1 MNHTVGFLNDEAL
14 LAVSTYYA
22 SLTPAGPVLTE
33 DELPVVTDST
43 GGDPFAGIRSDIKKC
58 TKCHGEDGNSS
69 ASGMPNLT
77 AQSPDYFLTSMNAY
91 IDGDRA
97 HKLMTKLAGGLD
109 QATLE
114 KMAVFYAVQEP
125 VRTQTTGDGNADLG
139 RELSEPCAA
148 CHGSDGN
155 ASGAD
160 MPTLA
165 GQDARYFIKAMNAY
179 KEGLR
184 QHEKM
189 FEAVE
194 NLSDAQAADMA
205 TFFALQ
211 EPVRRNVRTPLTA
224 EQWLDRCE
232 RCHGIDG
239 NSTDP
244 RFPMLAGQDPTY
256 LAAALQA
263 YAGKTR
269 NSSTMH
275 AMSSPL
281 SESDIERIVEYYASR
296 EPRSVV
302 YMQIP
307 CEETPASE

>member
-1 MNHTVGFLNDEAL
+1 
-14 LAVSTYYA
+14 
-22 SLTPAGPVLTE
+22 
-33 DELPVVTDST
+33 
-43 GGDPFAGIRSDIKKC
+43 
-58 TKCHGEDGNSS
+58 
-69 ASGMPNLT
+69 
-77 AQSPDYFLTSMNAY
+77 
-91 IDGDRA
+91 
-97 HKLMTKLAGGLD
+97 
-109 QATLE
+109 
-114 KMAVFYAVQEP
+114 
-125 VRTQTTGDGNADLG
+125 
-139 RELSEPCAA
+139 
-148 CHGSDGN
+148 
-155 ASGAD
+155 
-160 MPTLA
+160 
-165 GQDARYFIKAMNAY
+165 
-179 KEGLR
+179 
-184 QHEKM
+184 
-189 FEAVE
+189 
-194 NLSDAQAADMA
+194 MA

-256 LAAALQA
+256 LAGALQA

-281 SESDIERIVEYYASR
+281 SESDIQRIVEYYASR